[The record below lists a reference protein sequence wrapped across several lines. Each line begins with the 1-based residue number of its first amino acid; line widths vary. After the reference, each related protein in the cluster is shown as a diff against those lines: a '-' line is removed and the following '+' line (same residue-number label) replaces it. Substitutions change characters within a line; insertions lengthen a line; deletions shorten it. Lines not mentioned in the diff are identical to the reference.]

1 MLLYASNYKH
11 ESFSF
16 QVNYSVILQENSDLD
31 KLFVCFQIISKV
43 EYCLSQ
49 TPVTSTKELITK
61 PKIITY
67 LNREVSK

>member
-31 KLFVCFQIISKV
+31 KLFVYFQIISKWNIV
-43 EYCLSQ
+43 
-49 TPVTSTKELITK
+49 
-61 PKIITY
+61 Y
-67 LNREVSK
+67 LKHQ

>member
-1 MLLYASNYKH
+1 MEMLNLTRWKVQHLYDDKMLLYASNYKH

-49 TPVTSTKELITK
+49 TPVT
-61 PKIITY
+61 
-67 LNREVSK
+67 